1 MFIKSVR
8 PAGGFASNCYLLV
21 SGKEAVLVD
30 PSEPV
35 ENVRE
40 ALLDSGADLKEI
52 WLTHGHFDHIL
63 HLRDVKKA
71 FGVIAKIHVS
81 EVDFPQDGMKNAYA
95 LLMGSDISFGEI
107 DGTFSDQDMLNV
119 GDETVRVIHTPGH
132 TQGSCVFE
140 TSAGLITGDTLF
152 SMGHGRTDLYSGDDE
167 QMLQSL
173 MKLQKMSGRLR
184 IYPGHGGGST
194 LSAALWDCG
203 LTGRNELL

>member
-1 MFIKSVR
+1 MEEVTQVVENIENKVEAVMEDAEAAVEKVEKAAVDEAQALGVTLKEQIKGKVLKVGAPGALVEIGKDKPAVLHISEILR
-8 PAGGFASNCYLLV
+8 PE
-21 SGKEAVLVD
+21 GKENCNNTAEL
-30 PSEPV
+30 
-35 ENVRE
+35 
-40 ALLDSGADLKEI
+40 
-52 WLTHGHFDHIL
+52 
-63 HLRDVKKA
+63 
-71 FGVIAKIHVS
+71 
-81 EVDFPQDGMKNAYA
+81 
-95 LLMGSDISFGEI
+95 
-107 DGTFSDQDMLNV
+107 LNV

-203 LTGRNELL
+203 LTGRNEIL